1 MSKTG
6 SQPIV
11 SESDTGANS
20 ATDADDDTILR
31 VQNVSKHYG
40 GVVAL
45 EDVSLSIR
53 ENEVLSIVGD
63 NGAGKSTFIK
73 TLVGLHT
80 PNEGEYYFRG
90 ETVNISSPKV
100 AQRMGIATV
109 HQDLGLVDELSV
121 AANIFLGHLKHRKLA
136 GVVPIVNW
144 PAMNEEA
151 ERILAERLDI
161 HLDPEARVEFLSG
174 GERQAVAIARALT
187 TNPELI
193 IMDEPTSA
201 LSAAAA
207 QRVEALV
214 ESLQEQGETI
224 LIVDHNLDEVFS
236 LCDRLAVLHNG
247 TLITTVDAGD
257 VTQDQIVHMMVSGS
271 PPPGLDVDP
280 ATVA

>member
-1 MSKTG
+1 MS
-6 SQPIV
+6 QDEPPLI
-11 SESDTGANS
+11 EA
-20 ATDADDDTILR
+20 R
-31 VQNVSKHYG
+31 NVSKSFG
-40 GVVAL
+40 GVNAL
-45 EDVSLSIR
+45 TDVTLGIE
-53 ENEVLSIVGD
+53 ENEILGLVGD

-80 PNEGEYYFRG
+80 PNAGEYYFRG
-90 ETVNISSPKV
+90 EPVDISSPKV

-121 AANIFLGHLKHRKLA
+121 AANIFLGHLKHRKVA
-136 GVVPIVNW
+136 GVLEIVDW
-144 PAMNEEA
+144 PTMEEEA

-161 HLDPEARVEFLSG
+161 HLDPESRVEFLSG

-207 QRVEALV
+207 QRVETLV

-247 TLITTVDAGD
+247 TLITTVDTDD

-271 PPPGLDVDP
+271 PPPGLDVEE

>member
-1 MSKTG
+1 MA
-6 SQPIV
+6 
-11 SESDTGANS
+11 EEDTPLIAANNIKKS
-20 ATDADDDTILR
+20 F
-31 VQNVSKHYG
+31 G
-40 GVVAL
+40 GVEAL
-45 EDVSLSIR
+45 KGVSLGIK
-53 ENEVLSIVGD
+53 ENEVLGLVGD

-80 PNEGEYYFRG
+80 PNEGEYYFKG
-90 ETVNISSPKV
+90 EKVKISSPKA
-100 AQRMGIATV
+100 AQKMGIATV

-121 AANIFLGHLKHRKLA
+121 AANIFLGHLKTRRLA
-136 GVVPIVNW
+136 GVMPVVDW
-144 PAMNEEA
+144 PTMYDEA
-151 ERILAERLDI
+151 EQILADRLDI

-187 TNPELI
+187 TDPELI

-207 QRVEALV
+207 RRVEELV
-214 ESLQEQGETI
+214 NSLQAQGETV

-247 TLITTVDAGD
+247 SLITTVNTEN

-271 PPPGLDVDP
+271 VPKDLDTSA
-280 ATVA
+280 ATVV